1 MMQKVGYVGLGA
13 MGGALAGHLTTG
25 FDLLVLDRSPAAM
38 AALQAKGARG
48 AASGAQLAREVDV
61 IFFMPSAQF

>member
-25 FDLLVLDRSPAAM
+25 FDLLVLD
-38 AALQAKGARG
+38 
-48 AASGAQLAREVDV
+48 
-61 IFFMPSAQF
+61 